1 MWWFLSELILKSNLV
16 GQTLKEHRMSGQ
28 TISPIQ
34 LSELIK
40 NGQKVQ
46 LIDVRTP
53 LEFRE
58 VHATFANNIPLD
70 KLVPSEV
77 AKTRNGSNEPLYL
90 ICKSGG
96 RGKQA
101 CDKLIAAG
109 QSNVI
114 NVEGGTTAWEQA
126 GLPVVRGKK
135 AMSLERQVR
144 IAAGS
149 LVVLGVVLSFLVHPY
164 FIGLSAFIG
173 AGLVF
178 AGITDTCGMGIL
190 ISKMPWNQVR

>member
-16 GQTLKEHRMSGQ
+16 GQTLKEHRMSVQ

-40 NGQKVQ
+40 NGQKVH

-70 KLVPSEV
+70 KLVPSDV

-114 NVEGGTTAWEQA
+114 KQDYQSFA
-126 GLPVVRGKK
+126 VRKRCHSNGRS
-135 AMSLERQVR
+135 ASL
-144 IAAGS
+144 
-149 LVVLGVVLSFLVHPY
+149 LVHWSSLASCLAFW
-164 FIGLSAFIG
+164 FIR
-173 AGLVF
+173 
-178 AGITDTCGMGIL
+178 IL
-190 ISKMPWNQVR
+190 LDCLLL